1 MTLTGS
7 RREETIMGKKKKKTT
22 TKVKMSAS
30 KPRKQVKGGVA
41 RKSDPCEGGE
51 VSRKR

>member
-1 MTLTGS
+1 MTLSGS
-7 RREETIMGKKKKKTT
+7 RREETIMAKKKTT
-22 TKVKMSAS
+22 TKVKRSGL